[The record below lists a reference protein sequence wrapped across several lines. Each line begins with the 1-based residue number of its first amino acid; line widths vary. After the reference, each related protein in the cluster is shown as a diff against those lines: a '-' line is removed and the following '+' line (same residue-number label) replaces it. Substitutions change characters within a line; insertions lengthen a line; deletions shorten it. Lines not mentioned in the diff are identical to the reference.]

1 MARMISRQEAA
12 DILNVSGQ
20 TISNWVEKGV
30 LHGHYSCD
38 GRKTMLIDRKSI
50 EKYFDTLEDLAFMEK
65 RIALQK
71 KTLKEETEALEKD
84 LNDMTTAKYLFGKGV
99 PEYLLRDIFNCVVYV
114 ASDEILCSREKE
126 VLTRL
131 MNGCSVDEVAEHFCL
146 TRTRILQI
154 ANKAIRK
161 ITTMKS
167 WPKAHDDYKRT
178 LSENSK
184 ITVLLENQQARIR
197 ELEIQLGINI
207 NKCGDDASGIPGY
220 SKMELAEVLGRK
232 LVDEDLTV
240 RSLNCLKAADIEY
253 VWQLV
258 RCSKTDLLKF
268 RNFGRKSLIEL
279 DDYLSNL
286 NLSFGMD
293 LDHLI
298 DAEVDYFLKEVEKRN
313 K

>member
-1 MARMISRQEAA
+1 
-12 DILNVSGQ
+12 
-20 TISNWVEKGV
+20 
-30 LHGHYSCD
+30 
-38 GRKTMLIDRKSI
+38 
-50 EKYFDTLEDLAFMEK
+50 
-65 RIALQK
+65 
-71 KTLKEETEALEKD
+71 
-84 LNDMTTAKYLFGKGV
+84 
-99 PEYLLRDIFNCVVYV
+99 
-114 ASDEILCSREKE
+114 
-126 VLTRL
+126 
-131 MNGCSVDEVAEHFCL
+131 
-146 TRTRILQI
+146 
-154 ANKAIRK
+154 
-161 ITTMKS
+161 
-167 WPKAHDDYKRT
+167 
-178 LSENSK
+178 
-184 ITVLLENQQARIR
+184 
-197 ELEIQLGINI
+197 
-207 NKCGDDASGIPGY
+207 
-220 SKMELAEVLGRK
+220 MELAEVLGRK